1 MEDKIN
7 DLIHKPP
14 NLLQESLKQLRY
26 HVLIDGLQS
35 DAFGD
40 CHYRNYVWTIL
51 LQVELPPAEQY
62 LELVSSG
69 PSTSDAKIHNDTFRT
84 LATDPVFKTKVS
96 EQALARV
103 LNAYAAAHRDRTYV
117 QGMNVIAAPFL
128 YTCRSESQA
137 FTLFN
142 HFVST
147 RCPLYV
153 TPTLSGVHT
162 GLDLV
167 DLILEIT
174 DPPLYQHLR
183 SKLLTANLY
192 AFASVMTFNA
202 CTPPLSEVLCLWD
215 ILMAYGAHLNLLMV
229 IAQLVMMRT
238 ALLASDRP
246 MSLLRSFPKLKA
258 ADIKSMTLAVLE
270 KIPEAV
276 YDLIVRHAWDPKVA
290 KELAEYRRRRRN

>member
-14 NLLQESLKQLRY
+14 NLIQESLKQLRY
-26 HVLIDGLQS
+26 HVLIDGLQTDDS
-35 DAFGD
+35 GD

-62 LELVSSG
+62 LELVSGG
-69 PSTSDAKIHNDTFRT
+69 PSDSDAKIHNDTFRT
-84 LATDPVFKTKVS
+84 MATDMLFKSKVS
-96 EQALARV
+96 DQALARV
-103 LNAYAAAHRDRTYV
+103 LNAYVTAHQDRTYV

-128 YTCRSESQA
+128 YVARSESQA
-137 FTLFN
+137 FALFN
-142 HFVST
+142 HFVLT

-167 DLILEIT
+167 DLILELT

-192 AFASVMTFNA
+192 AFASVMTFSA
-202 CTPPLSEVLCLWD
+202 CTPPLKEVLVLWD

-229 IAQLVMMRT
+229 VAQLVMIRT
-238 ALLASDRP
+238 DLLKSDRP
-246 MSLLRSFPKLKA
+246 MSLLRSFPMLKA
-258 ADIKSMTLAVLE
+258 RDVKSMTLAVLE
-270 KIPEAV
+270 KMPEPV
-276 YDLIVRHAWDPKVA
+276 YDMIVRHAWDPKVG
-290 KELAEYRRRRRN
+290 KELAEYRRRRRH